1 MKLNTLKTSAASNGG
16 SIRYR
21 LYKNNNSSS
30 KSAGLIFARSA
41 PIGTISLS
49 GLAEHIESD
58 SKIEKGTVVAVLEA
72 LIKQV
77 RELMLAGYNLKLDDF
92 GIFSIGMSSS
102 GAESAAKFSV
112 VKNIKGIK
120 ILFRPSGVL
129 REVISMAKLT
139 EMKQYEEPEA

>member
-21 LYKNNNSSS
+21 LYKNNNS
-30 KSAGLIFARSA
+30 
-41 PIGTISLS
+41 
-49 GLAEHIESD
+49 
-58 SKIEKGTVVAVLEA
+58 
-72 LIKQV
+72 
-77 RELMLAGYNLKLDDF
+77 
-92 GIFSIGMSSS
+92 
-102 GAESAAKFSV
+102 KFSV

-129 REVISMAKLT
+129 REVVSMAKLT

>member
-21 LYKNNNSSS
+21 LYKNNNS
-30 KSAGLIFARSA
+30 
-41 PIGTISLS
+41 
-49 GLAEHIESD
+49 
-58 SKIEKGTVVAVLEA
+58 
-72 LIKQV
+72 
-77 RELMLAGYNLKLDDF
+77 
-92 GIFSIGMSSS
+92 GMSSS

-129 REVISMAKLT
+129 REVVSMAKLT

>member
-92 GIFSIGMSSS
+92 GILDAPM
-102 GAESAAKFSV
+102 
-112 VKNIKGIK
+112 
-120 ILFRPSGVL
+120 L
-129 REVISMAKLT
+129 
-139 EMKQYEEPEA
+139 

>member
-1 MKLNTLKTSAASNGG
+1 M
-16 SIRYR
+16 
-21 LYKNNNSSS
+21 
-30 KSAGLIFARSA
+30 
-41 PIGTISLS
+41 
-49 GLAEHIESD
+49 
-58 SKIEKGTVVAVLEA
+58 LEA

-129 REVISMAKLT
+129 REVVSMAKLT
-139 EMKQYEEPEA
+139 EMKQYEEPEV

>member
-41 PIGTISLS
+41 PIGNISLS

-72 LIKQV
+72 SPNGEVFFEV
-77 RELMLAGYNLKLDDF
+77 RGTRIGYLGNNKTSLSF
-92 GIFSIGMSSS
+92 
-102 GAESAAKFSV
+102 
-112 VKNIKGIK
+112 
-120 ILFRPSGVL
+120 
-129 REVISMAKLT
+129 VI
-139 EMKQYEEPEA
+139 

>member
-102 GAESAAKFSV
+102 GAETAAKFSV

-120 ILFRPSGVL
+120 ILFRPSG
-129 REVISMAKLT
+129 RWYRWRS
-139 EMKQYEEPEA
+139 

>member
-21 LYKNNNSSS
+21 LYKNNN
-30 KSAGLIFARSA
+30 
-41 PIGTISLS
+41 
-49 GLAEHIESD
+49 
-58 SKIEKGTVVAVLEA
+58 
-72 LIKQV
+72 
-77 RELMLAGYNLKLDDF
+77 
-92 GIFSIGMSSS
+92 S

-129 REVISMAKLT
+129 REVVSMAKLT

>member
-112 VKNIKGIK
+112 KNIKGIK

-129 REVISMAKLT
+129 REVVSMAKLT